1 MPKFQKVRQNPPRLA
16 KFRGMGSCFCCTL
29 TSRPKFVR
37 VLSGNRK
44 GGKKTLKSGSPTGGR
59 CSPANSA
66 SNPSHEVAPQHS
78 PEAKETQSDGQGAE
92 RCHQHPTSGCLSSHK
107 EPVPAE
113 FFELG
118 EPDRLPELEEL
129 TGLAELP
136 ELPSFADFEELNDT
150 LELPECPSWD
160 VIQEPTAG
168 TGEEWWEVLFSRALG
183 SFPSYSR
190 RMMRNIHTRW
200 GRFRARHP
208 AAVRYAKGTSW
219 LSGIAASVGSAVSLP
234 VELYR
239 TFHALNQTDEE
250 IRNKIENVTA
260 HLEDLQK
267 QSEEEFQ
274 EYPDQTI
281 YDLYH
286 WALRR
291 DERGVYRLGFEDLPR
306 SEEDP
311 TAMDPT
317 FQDIPGFPP
326 EIEEVERIM
335 RTTTTTTTAT
345 STTSEFELWTPQ
357 PHINQVSHLEKGFTL
372 ADATLNATRSPSV
385 SQDLETDWFEI
396 WDGVTPILLGWIIV
410 AMAGFIILLSY
421 AAFVLCIRRCCVF
434 IRRRVSHRATDYPR
448 ALPQEPIELSNIPLD
463 GFNNVNLYEVIPVT
477 QPVMAEPPVPAVPL
491 SQ

>member
-1 MPKFQKVRQNPPRLA
+1 MDDVVQPIQPVIPRTKSLPNIAPKPKRPNPMDREPSDAISILQADASRRTKSQSLPSSSNSKSRIASQNSKSLPDLRNSQNSPALPISRNSMTRSNSQNVLLGTSFRNRLQARVRN
-16 KFRGMGSCFCCTL
+16 
-29 TSRPKFVR
+29 
-37 VLSGNRK
+37 
-44 GGKKTLKSGSPTGGR
+44 GGR
-59 CSPANSA
+59 S
-66 SNPSHEVAPQHS
+66 
-78 PEAKETQSDGQGAE
+78 
-92 RCHQHPTSGCLSSHK
+92 
-107 EPVPAE
+107 
-113 FFELG
+113 
-118 EPDRLPELEEL
+118 
-129 TGLAELP
+129 
-136 ELPSFADFEELNDT
+136 
-150 LELPECPSWD
+150 
-160 VIQEPTAG
+160 
-168 TGEEWWEVLFSRALG
+168 FSRALG

-190 RMMRNIHTRW
+190 RMMRNIHTQW

-208 AAVRYAKGTSW
+208 AAVRYAKWVSW

-234 VELYR
+234 VELYH

-260 HLEDLQK
+260 HLEDLQR

-286 WALRR
+286 WPLRR

-311 TAMDPT
+311 TVMDPT

-335 RTTTTTTTAT
+335 RTTTTTTMAT
-345 STTSEFELWTPQ
+345 STTTEFELWTPQ

-372 ADATLNATRSPSV
+372 ADATLNATRSPSI
-385 SQDLETDWFEI
+385 SQDLEMDWFEI
-396 WDGVTPILLGWIIV
+396 WDGVTPKLLGWIIV

-434 IRRRVSHRATDYPR
+434 IRRRMSHRATDYPR